1 MNEVGGTEGERRL
14 ATEEEKMGGLGRRRM
29 NEGGTIAMNGC
40 VQEMGIC
47 VWNWIYE
54 REVN

>member
-14 ATEEEKMGGLGRRRM
+14 ATEEEKMGGLGRRM